1 MLNKIIFTYTKEDLI
16 QMARADAFKKAQ
28 EMVGRNRGESLICKE
43 TPTSIGKETEIIL
56 EIED

>member
-1 MLNKIIFTYTKEDLI
+1 MLNKLVFTYTKDDLI

-28 EMVGRNRGESLICKE
+28 EMFGRNKGESLICKE

-56 EIED
+56 ELKE